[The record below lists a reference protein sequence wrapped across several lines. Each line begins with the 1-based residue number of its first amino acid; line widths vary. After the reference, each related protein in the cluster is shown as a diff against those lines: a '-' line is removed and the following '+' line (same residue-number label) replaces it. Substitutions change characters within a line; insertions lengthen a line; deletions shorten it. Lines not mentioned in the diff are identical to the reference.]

1 LLLLKEFKAMVESP
15 DPANDDFLE
24 KRTRESSAM
33 NQRIQLAERKHAA
46 ISRIVHTSGMDM
58 DYVYLTLRT
67 VKEKSSAKKIPVTNY
82 AIDYQELCFLLPTTL
97 GYSRS
102 DCREVF
108 DLLRDGDSPKI
119 DIRDLI
125 MSFTNF
131 IPTFGLEEKC
141 KLSFGMYDVDRSGY
155 LSIHEIEAILLST
168 NIAAKEL
175 VKKRAETFMKCA
187 DTDRSGGI
195 TIDELI
201 VAAEKLPTLLFPP
214 HSKK

>member
-1 LLLLKEFKAMVESP
+1 MVESP
-15 DPANDDFLE
+15 DPANEDFLE
-24 KRTRESSAM
+24 KRSRESPAM
-33 NQRIQLAERKHAA
+33 NQRNQLAERKQVV

-67 VKEKSSAKKIPVTNY
+67 VKEMSSVKKMAATKYDINY
-82 AIDYQELCFLLPTTL
+82 EELCDLLPTTL

-102 DCREVF
+102 DWREVF

-119 DIRDLI
+119 DSRDLI
-125 MSFTNF
+125 MSFANF
-131 IPTFGLEEKC
+131 IPVFGLEEKC
-141 KLSFGMYDVDRSGY
+141 KLSFDMYDVDRSGF
-155 LSIHEIEAILLST
+155 LSVHEIEAIMHST
-168 NIAAKEL
+168 NIATKDL
-175 VKKRAETFMKCA
+175 VKKRAETFMNCA